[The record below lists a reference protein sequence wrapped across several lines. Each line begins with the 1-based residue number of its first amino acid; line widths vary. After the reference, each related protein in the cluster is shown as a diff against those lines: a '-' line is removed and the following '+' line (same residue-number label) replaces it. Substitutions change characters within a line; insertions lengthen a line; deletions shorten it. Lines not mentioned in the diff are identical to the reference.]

1 MKHAMAREELKIE
14 FRGEDEAVINDE
26 VTIRS
31 KPLVTYLKHALKFYL
46 GPHGGEVTVTRDYY
60 DERVAS
66 YIISRD
72 GEETSVYISDTG
84 VEVDGTEV
92 KNELLASLI
101 KRALDAYFLTNGEA
115 EMEVVETKPGAYRIR
130 AKTLGG

>member
-1 MKHAMAREELKIE
+1 MAQEVKIE
-14 FRGEDEAVINDE
+14 FRGEDEVVINDE

-31 KPLVTYLKHALKFYL
+31 KPLVTYLKHALNFYL
-46 GPHGGEVTVTRDYY
+46 GPRGGIGVSRDYY

-66 YIISRD
+66 YIISQD

-92 KNELLASLI
+92 KNELLASLL

-115 EMEVVETKPGAYRIR
+115 EMEVVETEPGAYRIR
-130 AKTLGG
+130 EKALGV